1 LGGTTS
7 LSSLETI
14 GSFYL
19 LKNEKGAEFMFYPT
33 LEQAK
38 ELSKGYD
45 VIPVAFEMLADTHTP
60 INLFLSFKDSSENC
74 FLLESAEN
82 GEQWGRYSFIG
93 FNPAKEIIIKDNKVT
108 IIDENGTTN
117 KITDNPLAIISEIM
131 NQYKSPKIK
140 DMPKLTGGLV
150 GYFAYDTVRYIEKRL
165 KNAPNNDLD
174 LPDCHFMLCDE
185 IIAFDHLKHR
195 TIITVNIPTKGD
207 FEKNYQIGSEK
218 AVEIAKKIRIAPP
231 VPEKSK
237 PSGELVIKSNLSKEQ
252 FTANVEKAKQYIKDG
267 DIFQVVLSQRFE
279 AENPP
284 DSFDV
289 YRVLRA
295 TNPSPYMYY
304 FKFKDYYIAGASP
317 EMLVSVEAR
326 TVFTRPIAGTM
337 KRGRDEK
344 EDNMLENR
352 LISDKKEQAEHTM
365 LVDLGRN
372 DVGKVAKFGTVEV
385 TKFMSVEKY
394 SQVMHLVSDIK
405 ATLKDDK
412 TNLDALLAVL
422 PAGTLSG
429 APKVRAME
437 IIDEMELQKRGLY
450 GGTAGYIGF
459 NGDMDTCI
467 AIRTILFRNNKAYVQ
482 AGAGIVADSIA
493 ESEYEETENKA
504 KAMLKAIKEA
514 REFL

>member
-1 LGGTTS
+1 
-7 LSSLETI
+7 
-14 GSFYL
+14 
-19 LKNEKGAEFMFYPT
+19 MFYPT

-45 VIPVAFEMLADTHTP
+45 VIPIAVEMLADTHTP

-93 FNPAKEIIIKDNKVT
+93 FNPAKEIIIKDSMVT
-108 IIDENGTTN
+108 IIDENGSTRKN
-117 KITDNPLAIISEIM
+117 INNPLEAISDIIKH
-131 NQYKSPKIK
+131 YKSPKIK
-140 DMPKLTGGLV
+140 DMPKLTGGLI

-165 KNAPNNDLD
+165 KNTPQNDLD

-185 IIAFDHLKHR
+185 IIALDHLKHK
-195 TIITVNIPTKGD
+195 TIVIVNIPTNGD
-207 FEKNYQIGSEK
+207 FEENYKKGSEK
-218 AVEIAKKIRIAPP
+218 ALEIARKIKNTVPIIKKA
-231 VPEKSK
+231 ES
-237 PSGELVIKSNLSKEQ
+237 SDELIIKSNLSKEQ
-252 FTANVEKAKQYIKDG
+252 YIAKVERAKEYIKDG
-267 DIFQVVLSQRFE
+267 DIFQVVLSHRFE

-317 EMLVSVEAR
+317 EMLVSVEDS
-326 TVFTRPIAGTM
+326 TIFTRPIAGTV
-337 KRGRDEK
+337 KRGKDEK
-344 EDNMLENR
+344 EDKMLENS
-352 LISDKKEQAEHTM
+352 LLSDKKEQAEHTM

-372 DVGKVAKFGTVEV
+372 DVGKVAKFGSVEV
-385 TKFMSVEKY
+385 LKFMGVEKY

-405 ATLKDDK
+405 ATLKEGK
-412 TNLDALLAVL
+412 TSLDALMAVL

-437 IIDEMELQKRGLY
+437 IIDELEGQKRGLY
-450 GGTAGYIGF
+450 GGTTGYISF
-459 NGDMDTCI
+459 NGDIDTCI
-467 AIRTILFRNNKAYVQ
+467 AIRTVLFRNNKAYVQ
-482 AGAGIVADSIA
+482 AGAGIVADSIP
-493 ESEYEETENKA
+493 EKEYEETESKA
-504 KAMLKAIKEA
+504 KAMINAIMEA
-514 REFL
+514 RNIL